1 VKYGGIVARLGAPMG
16 EVLLK
21 YRVMPEDI
29 STDLV
34 GLEKAIASAL
44 PQGARLSKAEAR
56 PFAFGMKALHVSII
70 VQDEEGNNDKVEQVL
85 QSVPGAQGAELLDMG
100 RLM

>member
-1 VKYGGIVARLGAPMG
+1 MG

-21 YRVMPEDI
+21 YRVMPEDV
-29 STDLV
+29 STDM
-34 GLEKAIASAL
+34 GQLEKAIAAAL
-44 PQGARLSKAEAR
+44 PKGIARVSRAEAK

-70 VQDEEGNNDKVEQVL
+70 VQDEEGNNDKVEAAL
-85 QSVPGAQGAELLDMG
+85 SAVPGAQGAELLDMG

>member
-1 VKYGGIVARLGAPMG
+1 MG
-16 EVLLK
+16 QVLLK
-21 YRVMPEDI
+21 YRVMPEDV
-29 STDLV
+29 STDMAQ
-34 GLEKAIASAL
+34 LEKAIAAAL
-44 PQGARLSKAEAR
+44 PKGVAKVSKAEAK

-70 VQDEEGNNDKVEQVL
+70 VEDEEGNNDKVEAAL